1 MPDLLLLRS
10 ATVSDDVAAARAR
23 LHALDQ
29 AVAAG
34 ETKSSAHL
42 WGGAGLGI
50 VTALPDYPYDES
62 NKYVVT
68 PYAAPLSWLVRA
80 LWAACRPLLDSMTKL
95 EFFGRLGNAA
105 HRYQERAGDSENAR
119 DLLGAVLH
127 EAYDIVNDIENGH
140 FQTLAVAPR
149 GVVHDDLLP
158 AAAHDDA
165 LSDAE
170 IEEWFNEHG
179 LPDGQS

>member
-1 MPDLLLLRS
+1 M
-10 ATVSDDVAAARAR
+10 SDDIAAARAR
-23 LHALDQ
+23 LRSLDE

-34 ETKSSAHL
+34 EARSSVHL
-42 WGGAGLGI
+42 WGGAGLGV
-50 VTALPDYPYDES
+50 VTALPDHPYDES

-68 PYAAPLSWLVRA
+68 AYAAHLSWLVRA

-127 EAYDIVNDIENGH
+127 EAYDIVSDIENDR
-140 FQTLAVAPR
+140 FEALAVAPR

-170 IEEWFNEHG
+170 IEDWFNEHG
-179 LPDGQS
+179 LPDDQS